1 MSFSLVPLS
10 FSIIFLSRF
19 FLYQS
24 LFIVFL
30 LSPSLKHTVT
40 MKEELGERTAQEI
53 DGRAS
58 SPLTPTIAFAGVTI
72 PNSKFGLFLTVSMIL
87 IGSGGKVERRGEE
100 GESKGPSRRS
110 ITKLESP
117 ARAIDHKQLAIRI
130 DCHYLQ

>member
-1 MSFSLVPLS
+1 M
-10 FSIIFLSRF
+10 
-19 FLYQS
+19 
-24 LFIVFL
+24 
-30 LSPSLKHTVT
+30 T

-87 IGSGGKVERRGEE
+87 TGSGGKVERRGN
-100 GESKGPSRRS
+100 KGPSRRS

-130 DCHYLQ
+130 DCHYLQRLVLHCEKNK